1 MRTASFSFAMFLGIT
16 LTLGCSKVPSTDL
29 PTVRS
34 SPKMPMTHLVSLQ
47 LGEQPGAFQVEDVT
61 GPAAGESLCY
71 RCKYGSRPTVVI
83 FAREVNPSVANL
95 VKQIDQKVSENQD
108 KKLSAFMVAL
118 DEDPEKIKPQ
128 LIEVQTSHHIRH
140 MPLTVFNDLH
150 GPAGYGLSPEA
161 TVQVM
166 MWNRDGIRVNEILDG
181 EISDEQIAK
190 LVGQTESILK

>member
-1 MRTASFSFAMFLGIT
+1 MRTASFLFAMSLGIT
-16 LTLGCSKVPSTDL
+16 LTFGCSKAPSTDQ
-29 PTVRS
+29 PAVGS
-34 SPKMPMTHLVSLQ
+34 SPNMRMTHLVSLQ

-95 VKQIDQKVSENQD
+95 VQQIDQKVSENEE
-108 KKLSAFMVAL
+108 KKLAAFMVAL
-118 DEDPEKIKPQ
+118 NEDPEEIKPQ
-128 LIEVQTSHHIRH
+128 LIDVQTSHHIRH
-140 MPLTVFNDLH
+140 IPLTVFNDLH

-166 MWNRDGIRVNEILDG
+166 MWNREGIRVNEILDG
-181 EISDEQIAK
+181 EISDDQIAK
-190 LVGQTESILK
+190 VVHQTESILK

>member
-1 MRTASFSFAMFLGIT
+1 MRTLSYLFAMSLGVAF
-16 LTLGCSKVPSTDL
+16 TLGCGNVPSPDL
-29 PTVRS
+29 PS
-34 SPKMPMTHLVSLQ
+34 AGNSPKMPMTHLVSLQ

-83 FAREVNPSVANL
+83 FAREVNESVAKL
-95 VKQIDQKVSENQD
+95 VQQIDQKVSENQD
-108 KKLSAFMVAL
+108 KKLAGFMVAL
-118 DEDPEKIKPQ
+118 EEDPDKVKPQ
-128 LIEVQTSHHIRH
+128 LKQVKTSHHIQH
-140 MPLTVFNDLH
+140 IPLTVFNDLH

-166 MWNRDGIRVNEILDG
+166 MWNKHGIRVNEILDG